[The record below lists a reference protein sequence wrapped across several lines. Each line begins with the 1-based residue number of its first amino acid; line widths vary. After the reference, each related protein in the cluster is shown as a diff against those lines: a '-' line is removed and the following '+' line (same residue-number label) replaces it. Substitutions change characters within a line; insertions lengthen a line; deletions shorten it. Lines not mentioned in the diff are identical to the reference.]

1 MFEQAVQASQAMQL
15 TAQQGQGMLIPALS
29 SCRAC
34 QTAQMIAAPVLGRC
48 KHCGGELTVL
58 SSAEPQGGTLK
69 APGAVAA

>member
-34 QTAQMIAAPVLGRC
+34 RAVQMIAAPVLGRC
-48 KHCGGELTVL
+48 KHCASELTVL
-58 SSAEPQGGTLK
+58 NSQKFK
-69 APGAVAA
+69 AKD